1 MIKCVK
7 CGGSWTGK
15 EFAPGCKHEGEAP
28 HVLIIST
35 VQRRGEQ
42 IYHADAY
49 GYDAEHPL
57 RDEAMN
63 LALAKAKENG
73 YQPPSTKLEAAKSVF
88 GESLLT
94 RVLREAVTKR
104 QEEYEYEEHEDSF
117 VSKAADLYS
126 HRLRPIE
133 WRAEMMNEA
142 KEEYAARRGALSVLP
157 AEVLADQAR
166 VLGVLRSGESPEQIL
181 LRHSSLLNEMAR
193 FPLEP
198 TSVWAWAD
206 QARVPFGAARLTRF
220 LYFQGYPCA
229 GLASVDMLR
238 AMEEILD
245 PRVAGSCLMKD
256 VDLYEQMR
264 PFPHTKAGMRSW
276 AMRSATVMHRLVHL
290 VSNFDPYWESRAP
303 AYTSYV
309 DRLLDAVSYV
319 GDRLPTPASM
329 IRHDMVL
336 VARKKAGK

>member
-42 IYHADAY
+42 IYRANAY

-73 YQPPSTKLEAAKSVF
+73 YQPPSTKLE
-88 GESLLT
+88 
-94 RVLREAVTKR
+94 
-104 QEEYEYEEHEDSF
+104 EHEGSF

-133 WRAEMMNEA
+133 WRAEMMNEV

-166 VLGVLRSGESPEQIL
+166 VLGVLRRGESPEQIL
-181 LRHSSLLNEMAR
+181 LRRSSLLNEMAR

-276 AMRSATVMHRLVHL
+276 VMRSATVMHRLVHL

-303 AYTSYV
+303 SGSSYA
-309 DRLLDAVSYV
+309 DRLLDAVSHV